1 MKKRRAQLSVKTG
14 DSLFAFLCIL
24 PAFLGVGLVV
34 LAPIVKAIWISM
46 TNYKLT
52 SAAAPQWNNF
62 ANYRTLFAS
71 GEVARYFVTTLLF
84 IFAVVSIQFL
94 FALLVALLMNCR
106 FLKGRNVMRAL
117 FMIPWTIPSVVTAL
131 LWSWMLHSQYGV
143 VNWILYHLGIISDI
157 NLLWTSS
164 PTLALPSVIIACVW
178 RQTPY
183 MMVMLLAGLQSVP
196 YDLIEAGR
204 IDGANSWQVF
214 RNIMLPSIRPVIDTS
229 VMVAI
234 INNSQ
239 MFTIIYNMTSGG
251 PTGRTT
257 TFSVSAY
264 LKAFINYDFGQ
275 GSALGVIWLIF
286 LGAFVFLYKRYSDK
300 KTSSYM

>member
-52 SAAAPQWNNF
+52 SAAVPQWNNF

-204 IDGANSWQVF
+204 IDGANGWQVF
-214 RNIMLPSIRPVIDTS
+214 RNIMLPSIRPVIDHQQFPDVYHHLQHDQRRPHRQDHHLLRQRVS
-229 VMVAI
+229 EGLY
-234 INNSQ
+234 Q
-239 MFTIIYNMTSGG
+239 LRLWSGVG
-251 PTGRTT
+251 AGR
-257 TFSVSAY
+257 Y
-264 LKAFINYDFGQ
+264 LADFFGRLCLFVQ
-275 GSALGVIWLIF
+275 ALF
-286 LGAFVFLYKRYSDK
+286 R
-300 KTSSYM
+300 